1 MKIHLITAAALLAS
15 TTSAYAVGLDRSGQ
29 RIGVLFEQG
38 NHAELSF
45 SITDPSIDGNAFAV
59 LGGADTGDIADT
71 FRGLSG
77 GLKYDINDQL
87 SLALIADE
95 PYGADT
101 FYGNN
106 SVASVLGGTG
116 ATVDSF
122 ALTALARY
130 KFTENWSVHGGL
142 RYQQV
147 NASVTLGG
155 LAFNAPGSGPGTADG
170 VNGYSGTF
178 GNDGDFGYVLGA
190 AYERPEIALRVALT
204 YNSSTT
210 HDLPTLET
218 IRGFQIS
225 APGATTEVE
234 TPESLNLAFQ
244 SGVAEDTLVFGNLR
258 YARYSDTTVTPA
270 GFSGITG
277 NSLTDLEDGFDFD
290 IGVGRRFS
298 DQWSGSVSVGFST
311 VGDDNRVSP
320 LAPTN
325 GSRFIAVGAK
335 YDVNESFAVSAG
347 IRYTSL
353 GDSVSAPGGT
363 GVAEFEGNDAVSV
376 GVRLAMKF

>member
-1 MKIHLITAAALLAS
+1 MKTRLITIAALLAS
-15 TTSAYAVGLDRSGQ
+15 TTSAYAVGLDRSSQ
-29 RIGVLFEQG
+29 RIGVLFEEG

-45 SITDPSIDGNAFAV
+45 AITDPSIDGNAFAIF
-59 LGGADTGDIADT
+59 GGGDTGDIGDT
-71 FRGLSG
+71 FRTLSG
-77 GLKYDINDQL
+77 GLKYNLSDQL
-87 SLALIADE
+87 SVAVIADE
-95 PYGADT
+95 PFGADT

-106 SVASVLGGTG
+106 SVASILGGTG

-130 KFTENWSVHGGL
+130 KFTPNWSVHGGL

-155 LAFNAPGSGPGTADG
+155 LAFNTPGTAPGTANG
-170 VNGYSGTF
+170 VNGYSGSF
-178 GNDGDFGYVLGA
+178 GNDGAFGYVLGA
-190 AYERPEIALRVALT
+190 AYEIPEIALRVALT
-204 YNSSTT
+204 YNSSTS
-210 HDLPTLET
+210 HDLPTFET
-218 IRGFQIS
+218 IRGIQIS
-225 APGATTEVE
+225 APGAETEVD

-244 SGVAEDTLVFGNLR
+244 TGVAEDTLVFGNLR

-270 GFSGITG
+270 GFQGLTG
-277 NSLTDLEDGFDFD
+277 NSLTDLEDGLDFD

-311 VGDDNRVSP
+311 VGDDNLVSP

-325 GSRFIAVGAK
+325 GSRFIAIGAK
-335 YDVNESFAVSAG
+335 YDVNESFAISTGV
-347 IRYTSL
+347 RYTSL
-353 GDSVSAPGGT
+353 GDSISAPGGN
-363 GVAEFEGNDAVSV
+363 GVANFEDNSAVSF